1 MSEFSPNLI
10 VLEDHLRGGESL
22 SFVLRRGYSL
32 RLTDVEGGANVA
44 ALFYNAE
51 EKLERYNMAD
61 TLKAQHI
68 FYLTQGYVC
77 YSDMGRILVSLTAD
91 TCGWHDTVCGVSNA
105 ALIREKYGEGRYQ
118 ELRNDF
124 YRNGRDRFLIELGK
138 WGLGK
143 RDLVANVNFF
153 SKVTA
158 DADGNLHFQADF
170 SPPGAYVDLC
180 AEMDVLMVLHTCP
193 HPLDPHPRYAPKP
206 VALTVWE
213 SGPGGDPD
221 DPCRLSRP
229 ENVRGFVNTARH
241 FCQSHRH

>member
-1 MSEFSPNLI
+1 MNAFSPDLI
-10 VLEDHLRGGESL
+10 VLQDHLRGGESG
-22 SFVLRRGYSL
+22 SFILRRGYTL
-32 RLTDVEGGANVA
+32 RLTDSEGGANVA
-44 ALFYNAE
+44 ALFYNAA

-68 FYLTQGYVC
+68 FYLTAGYVC

-105 ALIREKYGEGRYQ
+105 ALVREKYGEGRYQ

-124 YRNGRDRFLIELGK
+124 YRNGRDRFLVELGK

-143 RDLVANVNFF
+143 RDLVANINFF

-158 DADGNLHFQADF
+158 DGDGQLHFH
-170 SPPGAYVDLC
+170 PGASHAGAFVDLR
-180 AEMDVLMVLHTCP
+180 AEMDVLVVLHTCP
-193 HPLDPHPRYAPKP
+193 HPLDPHPDYAPRP
-206 VALTVWE
+206 AALTLWE
-213 SGPGGDPD
+213 SGIGGGPD

-229 ENVRGFVNTARH
+229 ENARGFANTARH
-241 FCQSHRH
+241 FCQSHSH

>member
-1 MSEFSPNLI
+1 MSEFFTDHI
-10 VLEDHLRGGESL
+10 VLHDALRGGESG
-22 SFVLRRGYSL
+22 SFVIRRGYTL
-32 RLTDVEGGANVA
+32 RLTDIEGGANVA

-51 EKLERYNMAD
+51 ERLERYNMAD

-105 ALIREKYGEGRYQ
+105 ELVRQRHGEGRYQ

-124 YRNGRDRFLIELGK
+124 YRNGRDRFLVELGK

-158 DADGNLHFQADF
+158 DPEGKLHFHSGF
-170 SPPGAYVDLC
+170 SQPGAYVDLR
-180 AEMDVLMVLHTCP
+180 AEMNVLAVLHTCP
-193 HPLDPHPRYAPKP
+193 HPLDPNPRYAPKP
-206 VALTVWE
+206 VSLAIWE
-213 SGPGGDPD
+213 SGVGGGPD

-229 ENVRGFVNTARH
+229 ENERGFIHTARH
-241 FCQSHRH
+241 FCQSHRY

>member
-1 MSEFSPNLI
+1 MNAFSPDLI
-10 VLEDHLRGGESL
+10 VLQDHLRGGESG
-22 SFVLRRGYSL
+22 SFILRRGYTL
-32 RLTDVEGGANVA
+32 RLTDSEGGANVA
-44 ALFYNAE
+44 ALFYNAA

-68 FYLTQGYVC
+68 FYLTAGYVC

-105 ALIREKYGEGRYQ
+105 ALVREKYGEGRYQ

-124 YRNGRDRFLIELGK
+124 YRNGRDRFLVELGK

-143 RDLVANVNFF
+143 RDLVANINFF

-158 DADGNLHFQADF
+158 DGDGQLHFH
-170 SPPGAYVDLC
+170 PGASHAGAFVDLR
-180 AEMDVLMVLHTCP
+180 AEMDVLVVLHTCP
-193 HPLDPHPRYAPKP
+193 HPLDPHPDYAPRP
-206 VALTVWE
+206 AALTLWE
-213 SGPGGDPD
+213 SGIGGGPD

-229 ENVRGFVNTARH
+229 ENARGFANTARH
-241 FCQSHRH
+241 FCQSHAH